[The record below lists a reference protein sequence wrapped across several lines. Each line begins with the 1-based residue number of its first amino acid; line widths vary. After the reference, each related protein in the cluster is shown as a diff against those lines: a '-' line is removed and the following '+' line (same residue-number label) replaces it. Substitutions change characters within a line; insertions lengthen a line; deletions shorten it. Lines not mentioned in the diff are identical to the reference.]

1 MRLKISHTTRYRFDE
16 AVTSGLQQLRK
27 TPKPHAGQ
35 KILTWDTR
43 IEGGKPEL
51 TFEDQHNNRVEL
63 ISFGK
68 GVTEVV
74 VTSQG
79 EVEIGNNNG
88 VVGRHRGPAPLWL
101 YRRMTPRTKAGP
113 AVRAL
118 ARGIGGDSDLD
129 RAHAL
134 MSAIS
139 EGVTYEIGVT
149 DSGSTAEETLETG
162 KGVCQDMAHVFVACA
177 RQLGLSARYVSGYL
191 MLNDREAQ
199 EAMHA
204 WAEAHIPGLGWVGF
218 DPSNCISP
226 DDRYVRVA
234 TGLDYDEAAP
244 VRGTRVGGEKEV
256 LAVAIEVA
264 QQ

>member
-1 MRLKISHTTRYRFDE
+1 MRLKISHTTRYHFDQP
-16 AVTSGLQQLRK
+16 VTNGLQQLRN

-35 KILTWDTR
+35 KILSWTTR
-43 IEGGKPEL
+43 IQGGKSEL
-51 TFEDQHNNRVEL
+51 TYEDQNNNTVNL
-63 ISFGK
+63 ISFEK

-74 VTSQG
+74 VVSDG
-79 EVEIGNNNG
+79 EVEIGDSNG

-101 YRRMTPRTKAGP
+101 YRRTTPMTKVGP
-113 AVRAL
+113 GVRAL
-118 ARGIGGDSDLD
+118 ARSVEGESELA

-134 MSAIS
+134 MAAIS
-139 EGVTYEIGVT
+139 EAVTYEIGVSE
-149 DSGSTAEETLETG
+149 SGWSAEDTLTEG
-162 KGVCQDMAHVFVACA
+162 RGVCQDMTHVFIACA
-177 RQLGLSARYVSGYL
+177 RHLGLAARYVSGYL
-191 MLNDREAQ
+191 MLDDRVAQ

-226 DDRYVRVA
+226 DERYVRVA

-244 VRGTRVGGEKEV
+244 VRGTRVGGEAES

>member
-1 MRLKISHTTRYRFDE
+1 MRLKISHSTRYHFDE
-16 AVTSGLQQLRK
+16 PLTSGLQQLRT
-27 TPKPHAGQ
+27 TPKPHSGQ
-35 KILTWDTR
+35 KILSWETR

-51 TFEDQHNNRVEL
+51 TFEDQNNNTVNL
-63 ISFGK
+63 ISFEK
-68 GVTEVV
+68 GATEVV
-74 VTSQG
+74 VVSEG

-101 YRRMTPRTKAGP
+101 YRRATALTKVGSS
-113 AVRAL
+113 VRAF
-118 ARGIGGDSDLD
+118 ARGIEGESDLD

-139 EGVTYEIGVT
+139 GTLTYEIGVS
-149 DSGSTAEETLETG
+149 DSHSTAEDALAAG

-177 RQLGLSARYVSGYL
+177 RHLGLPARYVSGYL

-204 WAEAHIPGLGWVGF
+204 WAEAHVAGLGWVGF

-226 DDRYVRVA
+226 DERYVRVA

-244 VRGTRVGGEKEV
+244 VRGTRVGGETEA
-256 LAVAIEVA
+256 LTVAIEVA